1 MADVGERG
9 GVVQVVEE
17 EGSVRAEDVADV
29 KPEDEVGLIGK
40 VGAYAGMAAAG
51 LGAATLAGGIA
62 VDMTDVALIA
72 GVYGVATAIGSSQNS
87 AIRAKGAAGP
97 VLSAFVTAAD
107 IARRIQGGSGGQK
120 KPSAVHD
127 RLGKYQKS
135 KRADV
140 SSQSE
145 SAAEVTKAMVAAEAE
160 ADVRAKVSARE
171 AEEAALAV
179 KVASRVA
186 EMRSKL
192 GPSGMQALEDG
203 VNQVMST
210 DVQRI
215 LKVRPPATAPRGVA
229 LSGHSA
235 RVCRLLQARRA
246 DPQRRCGHVCCV
258 SAEVFPP

>member
-1 MADVGERG
+1 MK
-9 GVVQVVEE
+9 
-17 EGSVRAEDVADV
+17 AEDVADV

-51 LGAATLAGGIA
+51 LGMATLAGSIA
-62 VDMTDVALIA
+62 VDATDVALIA

-97 VLSAFVTAAD
+97 VLSAFLTAAD
-107 IARRIQGGSGGQK
+107 IARRIQGTSSTGKQ
-120 KPSAVHD
+120 PTEARE

-145 SAAEVTKAMVAAEAE
+145 SAAQVKEAMAAVEAKVEVAAREKAE
-160 ADVRAKVSARE
+160 ATMSAQVAARAD
-171 AEEAALAV
+171 
-179 KVASRVA
+179 
-186 EMRSKL
+186 EMKSKL
-192 GPSGMQALEDG
+192 GPNGVQALEDG

-215 LKVRPPATAPRGVA
+215 LKVCLWLFLVK
-229 LSGHSA
+229 S
-235 RVCRLLQARRA
+235 
-246 DPQRRCGHVCCV
+246 
-258 SAEVFPP
+258 